1 MPARWD
7 LAFLYSG
14 FDDPKIDALWV
25 DVLERA
31 DRFAATYRGTIR
43 DPHLLPATLGSA
55 LAAYEA
61 IAQDSSRPAV
71 YAQLMF
77 TVDSTNAEVGAFF
90 AAQMERG
97 SELSVKLM
105 FFDLE
110 LQDMEDSVAEKLVQ
124 SAEVAPYKH
133 YIEAIRRFRP
143 HKLSEAEE
151 VILEETANTGCRAW
165 VRFYEEMLADHV
177 YRFTKPGD
185 SESKEM
191 TQEEVLDLL
200 RSPDRP
206 TRQAAADAFT
216 QGLKE
221 LERPITFTYNN
232 LMQDKKVG
240 DRLRKH
246 EDAPHSRHLSNELDA
261 ETVNVVID
269 VCRENYPLVAR
280 YYRVKREILGLPKL
294 THIDRY
300 APLSEAAEKVDYA
313 KARSVVVEAF
323 RTFSEDLANRADEF
337 FEKDWIDAEPRKGKQ
352 GGAYCMSCTPDAHP
366 VVFMNFQNKL
376 DDVMTLAHELG
387 HGVHA
392 SLARAQSYLN
402 FHGTLPLAEL
412 ASTFGEMLVFESI
425 VKDANP
431 KDKLA
436 LYAQKIDG
444 IFATI
449 FRQAALYQF
458 ETRAHEARRTQGE
471 LTHDEL
477 ADIWQEELQ
486 LMFGDSL
493 ELEEQ
498 HRRWWSYIGHFFF
511 APFYVYAY
519 SFGELLA
526 LSLYDQSKR
535 GGPKFVENYTELL
548 RRGGSQSPHEL
559 MALVGV
565 DLRSREFWEGGM
577 AVLERMVTEFERLK
591 ALVY

>member
-7 LAFLYSG
+7 LSFLYSG
-14 FDDPKIDALWV
+14 FDDPKIDALWA
-25 DVLERA
+25 DVLARA
-31 DRFAATYRGTIR
+31 DRFASTYKGAIS
-43 DPHLLPATLGSA
+43 DPKVTAATLGRA
-55 LAAYEA
+55 LREYEA
-61 IAQDSSRPAV
+61 IAQDSARPSV
-71 YAQLMF
+71 YAHLMF
-77 TVDSTNAEVGAFF
+77 TVDSTSAEVGAFF
-90 AAQMERG
+90 ASQMEKG

-110 LQDMEDSVAEKLVQ
+110 LQDMDDEVAASLINTQ
-124 SAEVAPYKH
+124 EVAPYKH
-133 YIEAIRRFRP
+133 YVEAIRRFRP

-151 VILEETANTGCRAW
+151 VILEETANTGIRAW
-165 VRFYEEMLADHV
+165 VRFYEEMLAAHV
-177 YRFTKPGD
+177 YKLTRPGAT
-185 SESKEM
+185 EPEEM

-200 RSPDRP
+200 RSPDRV
-206 TRQAAADAFT
+206 TRQAAGDAFT
-216 QGLKE
+216 QGLAE

-269 VCRENYPLVAR
+269 VCREHYPLVAR

-300 APLSEAAEKVDYA
+300 APLSEASEKVEYA
-313 KARSVVVEAF
+313 KARKMVVDAF
-323 RTFSEDLANRADEF
+323 RTFSDDLADRADEF
-337 FEKDWIDAEPRKGKQ
+337 FQKDWIDAEPRKGKQ

-366 VVFMNFQNKL
+366 VVFMNYQEKL

-425 VKDANP
+425 VKEATP

-436 LYAQKIDG
+436 LYAEKIDG

-458 ETRAHEARRTQGE
+458 ETRAHEARRTEGE

-486 LMFGDSL
+486 AMFGDSL

-526 LSLYDQSKR
+526 LSLYDQSKH
-535 GGPKFVENYTELL
+535 GGPEFVANYTELL
-548 RRGGSQSPHEL
+548 RRGGSESPHDL
-559 MALVGV
+559 MSLVGV
-565 DLRSREFWEGGM
+565 DLKSRAFWEGGM
-577 AVLERMVTEFERLK
+577 AVLEKMVTEFERLWSEVK
-591 ALVY
+591 